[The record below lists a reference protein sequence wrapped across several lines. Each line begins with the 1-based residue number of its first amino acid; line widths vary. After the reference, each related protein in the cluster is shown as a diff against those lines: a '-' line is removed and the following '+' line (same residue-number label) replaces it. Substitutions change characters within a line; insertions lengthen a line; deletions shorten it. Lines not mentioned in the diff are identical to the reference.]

1 MKVKMASLAFSE
13 YASLWWDK
21 LQTERRRADEE
32 KVCSWALMKR
42 LMRRRF
48 VPDYYKQEILMELQS
63 LRQGKRSIEEYVKE
77 FETLM
82 ARCDIKESSDESIAC
97 FINGLKMDI
106 ASVVEL
112 QHYQTLEDV
121 IKLASRVE
129 RH

>member
-32 KVCSWALMKR
+32 KVRSWALMKR

-48 VPDYYKQEILMELQS
+48 VPNYYKQEMLMELQS
-63 LRQGKRSIEEYVKE
+63 LRRGRRSIEEYVKE

-82 ARCDIKESSDESIAC
+82 ARCDIKESSDESIAR

-106 ASVVEL
+106 ASVMEL
-112 QHYQTLEDV
+112 QHY
-121 IKLASRVE
+121 
-129 RH
+129 